1 MLKQKINSKI
11 ALLIIVLL
19 AIFTGVLCYYVT
31 FPLRVVEKRVV
42 EEPKKMEPVAI
53 PEEIFNFTGAIV
65 AKEGSI
71 LSVEIFDLTKKEYTL
86 KGEHPKEIRKVE
98 VGSETKIIR
107 QIIEPLKAG
116 QTTPPEPTQPKEEN
130 ISLDDLAVGD
140 QIAVQAA
147 ENIKYQK
154 EFTATEILYL
164 PPALKNI
171 KKSF

>member
-1 MLKQKINSKI
+1 MLNQKINFKI

-31 FPLRVVEKRVV
+31 FPLRVVE
-42 EEPKKMEPVAI
+42 EQKKIEPVPI
-53 PEEIFNFTGAIV
+53 PEEIFNFTGTIV
-65 AKEGSI
+65 AKERNI

-86 KGEHPKEIRKVE
+86 IGEHPKEIRKVE
-98 VGSETKIIR
+98 VGPETKIIR
-107 QIIEPLKAG
+107 QITEPPTPG

-154 EFTATEILYL
+154 EFTATEIIYL
-164 PPALKNI
+164 PPVLKNI
-171 KKSF
+171 KKGF

>member
-1 MLKQKINSKI
+1 MLNQKINSKI

-19 AIFTGVLCYYVT
+19 AVFTGVLCYYVT
-31 FPLRVVEKRVV
+31 FPLRVV

-53 PEEIFNFTGAIV
+53 PEEIFNFTGTIV

-86 KGEHPKEIRKVE
+86 TGEHPKEIRKVE
-98 VGSETKIIR
+98 VGPETKIIR
-107 QIIEPLKAG
+107 QITEPPTPG
-116 QTTPPEPTQPKEEN
+116 QATPPEPIQPKEEN

-154 EFTATEILYL
+154 EFTATEIIYL
-164 PPALKNI
+164 PLVLKNI
-171 KKSF
+171 KKGF